1 MHYELEQEGKNLDYF
16 ANKTKV
22 ELSGPLLATVVLYLS
37 NASQG
42 GQILFPESVV
52 KPFSFFFLVLFIIYP
67 VLDLFLLFNH

>member
-1 MHYELEQEGKNLDYF
+1 MHYEPEQEGNNLDYF

-52 KPFSFFFLVLFIIYP
+52 KPFSFSSLFY
-67 VLDLFLLFNH
+67 LFST